1 MTARKAIR
9 TVSARVNL
17 WLLLV
22 LLCSPFVAAPVMA
35 YTAPLVTTNAPTSIG
50 ATSATLKG
58 NLTSKGGYAAGE
70 VDVWFQ
76 WRVASSTVW
85 NATTVSH
92 NVSTGIFSFVVS
104 ELNANTSYEFRAI
117 AYGAYGLDY
126 STSYGETRIF
136 TTADSTPVI
145 GDGRQASVV
154 MDEDSSPTPF
164 SLTLNATDADSDA
177 MTWSILTQAL
187 HGTAAASGTGS
198 SKTISYA
205 PNADYNGSD
214 SFVVQV
220 SDGHGGTASST
231 VLVTISPRNDL
242 PMNTVLPVAT
252 GAPHP
257 CQTLSTTTGT
267 WDDSRDS
274 LAGTQLSYK

>member
-1 MTARKAIR
+1 
-9 TVSARVNL
+9 
-17 WLLLV
+17 
-22 LLCSPFVAAPVMA
+22 
-35 YTAPLVTTNAPTSIG
+35 
-50 ATSATLKG
+50 
-58 NLTSKGGYAAGE
+58 
-70 VDVWFQ
+70 
-76 WRVASSTVW
+76 
-85 NATTVSH
+85 
-92 NVSTGIFSFVVS
+92 
-104 ELNANTSYEFRAI
+104 
-117 AYGAYGLDY
+117 
-126 STSYGETRIF
+126 
-136 TTADSTPVI
+136 
-145 GDGRQASVV
+145 